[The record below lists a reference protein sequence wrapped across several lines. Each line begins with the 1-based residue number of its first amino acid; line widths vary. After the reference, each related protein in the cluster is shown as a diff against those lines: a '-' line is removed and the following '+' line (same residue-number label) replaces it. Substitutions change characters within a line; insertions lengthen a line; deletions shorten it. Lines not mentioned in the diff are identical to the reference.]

1 MTPLQRIARVGL
13 GVLTTAV
20 ALAGPALAD
29 AQTLT
34 RLYLSKDKSQLV
46 DLREP
51 AAKVAVANPGI
62 ADVEVISPTQIL
74 VLGRGVGVTSMMVF
88 SNKAVQNFDVVVHP
102 APMTE
107 VAAQPLRG
115 APYGVLV
122 QKGDKLTEHFFTRDT
137 SQQWVELGSVKVETE
152 TGKK

>member
-1 MTPLQRIARVGL
+1 MTCLNRIARAALV
-13 GVLTTAV
+13 VATTV
-20 ALAGPALAD
+20 ALAGVAAAD

-51 AAKVAVANPGI
+51 AAKVAVTNPGI
-62 ADVEVISPTQIL
+62 ADVQVISPNQIL
-74 VLGRGVGVTSMMVF
+74 VMGRAVGVTSMVVF
-88 SNKAVQNFDVVVHP
+88 SDKAVRNFDVVVHP
-102 APMTE
+102 SPMGE

-115 APYGVLV
+115 APHGVLV
-122 QKGDKLTEHFFTRDT
+122 QRGDKLTEHYFTRDT

-152 TGKK
+152 AGKK

>member
-1 MTPLQRIARVGL
+1 MTCLNRIARAALLVATTV
-13 GVLTTAV
+13 VLTGV
-20 ALAGPALAD
+20 GAD

-51 AAKVAVANPGI
+51 AAKVAVANPAI
-62 ADVEVISPTQIL
+62 ADVQIISPNQIL
-74 VLGRGVGVTSMMVF
+74 VMGRAVGVTSMVVF
-88 SNKAVQNFDVVVHP
+88 ADKVVRNFDVVVHP
-102 APMTE
+102 SPMGE

-115 APYGVLV
+115 APHGVLV
-122 QKGDKLTEHFFTRDT
+122 QKADKLTEHYFTRDT
-137 SQQWVELGSVKVETE
+137 NRQWVELGSVKVETE